1 MIAKSTVKEIQVYRN
16 SASVIRTGEVVLKE
30 GRNIIYVGGMTLTS
44 TQEDFVLSFPEN
56 VRAANIQ
63 IIKIDDIDDFGERES
78 EKIQKKIDEIDYQIE
93 TDKLLMELRKTNGD
107 FSKRTDVSVEAQE
120 QYMVAL
126 PARLLELHKQIGE
139 LEEQREKLVE
149 EQVDS
154 VKEESKPLIMA
165 EIFAEA
171 EGTVPF
177 MLRYQEASARW
188 KPKYEVR
195 YKSSEEPLE
204 VSMKAQITQNSDED
218 WKRVKVTLYSGN
230 PAVFHGLPELDPV
243 HVSIFVDPPVYR
255 GRAKG
260 AAGGARMCESAM
272 MDEEVCD
279 EAVFEAE
286 DNGAPKLAMASL
298 KMEEAQ
304 VEEEETMSAF
314 ILPDLKDILNGTDG
328 NIVVLQSFK
337 VPANYQLLSIPRV
350 DTKSF
355 LTAEINEAD
364 WPLPAAYASV
374 YIKDLFA
381 GDIYVDPDTDVDKF
395 SLSLGQDERIT
406 VVRTELPRKTQEA
419 LLKNQRKQVR
429 SSRIRLVNN
438 SKETVKVLLKDQIP
452 VSTDKAVTVDV
463 LNLSDGVLNDEKG
476 EVSWTLSA
484 EPQNAIEL
492 ELSYSVAWPKDK
504 RLSERTVR

>member
-1 MIAKSTVKEIQVYRN
+1 MIAKSTVKEVQVYRN
-16 SASVIRTGEVVLKE
+16 SASVIRTGEVELKA

-44 TQEDFVLSFPEN
+44 KQEDFVLSFPEN
-56 VRAANIQ
+56 VKATNIQ

-78 EKIQKKIDEIDYQIE
+78 EKIQKNIDEIDYQIE
-93 TDKLLMELRKTNGD
+93 TSKLLIDLRKTNGD

-126 PARLLELHKQIGE
+126 PARLLELHKQIGD
-139 LEEQREKLVE
+139 LEEEREKLVE
-149 EQVDS
+149 DQEDA
-154 VKEESKPLIMA
+154 VKEENKPLIMA
-165 EIFAEA
+165 EIFSETD
-171 EGTVPF
+171 GKIPF
-177 MLRYQEASARW
+177 TLRYQETTGKW

-195 YKSSEEPLE
+195 YKSNEEPLE

-218 WKRVKVTLYSGN
+218 WKQVKVTLYSGN

-243 HVSIFVDPPVYR
+243 HVSIFVDQPVYR

-260 AAGGARMCESAM
+260 NARMCESSM
-272 MDEEVCD
+272 IMDEDVCPED
-279 EAVFEAE
+279 ICEEEAPVLNMAPVKMQEAE
-286 DNGAPKLAMASL
+286 V
-298 KMEEAQ
+298 Q
-304 VEEEETMSAF
+304 EEETMSAF

-355 LTAEINEAD
+355 LTAEINESD

-381 GDIYVDPDTDVDKF
+381 GDIYVDPDTDIDKF

-406 VVRTELPRKTQEA
+406 VVREELPRKTQEA

-429 SSRIRLVNN
+429 TSRIKLINN

-463 LNLSDGVLNDEKG
+463 IKLSEGVLNEEKG
-476 EVSWTLSA
+476 EVSWELMA
-484 EPQNAIEL
+484 EPKNAIEL
-492 ELSYSVAWPKDK
+492 ELSYSLAWPKDK

>member
-1 MIAKSTVKEIQVYRN
+1 MIAKSTVKEVQVYRN
-16 SASVIRTGEVVLKE
+16 SASVIRTGEVELKA
-30 GRNIIYVGGMTLTS
+30 GRNIVYVGGMTLTS
-44 TQEDFVLSFPEN
+44 KQEDFVLSFPEN
-56 VRAANIQ
+56 VKATNIQ

-78 EKIQKKIDEIDYQIE
+78 EKIQKEIDEIDYQIE
-93 TDKLLMELRKTNGD
+93 TSKLLIDLRKTNGD

-126 PARLLELHKQIGE
+126 PARLLELHKQIGD
-139 LEEQREKLVE
+139 LEEEREKLVE
-149 EQVDS
+149 DQEDA
-154 VKEESKPLIMA
+154 VKEENKPLIMA
-165 EIFAEA
+165 EIFSEA
-171 EGTVPF
+171 EGKVPF
-177 MLRYQEASARW
+177 TLRYQETTGKW

-195 YKSSEEPLE
+195 YKSNEEPLE

-218 WKRVKVTLYSGN
+218 WKQVKVTLYSGN

-243 HVSIFVDPPVYR
+243 HVSIFVDQPVYR

-260 AAGGARMCESAM
+260 NARMCDSAM
-272 MDEEVCD
+272 IMDEDTCPEEICEGAAPMLNMAPVKMQ
-279 EAVFEAE
+279 EAE
-286 DNGAPKLAMASL
+286 V
-298 KMEEAQ
+298 Q
-304 VEEEETMSAF
+304 EEETMSAF
-314 ILPDLKDILNGTDG
+314 LLPDLKDILNGTDG

-355 LTAEINEAD
+355 LTAEINESD

-381 GDIYVDPDTDVDKF
+381 GDIYVDPDTDIDKF

-406 VVRTELPRKTQEA
+406 VVREELPRKTQEA

-429 SSRIRLVNN
+429 TSRIKLINN

-463 LNLSDGVLNDEKG
+463 IKLSEGVLNEEKG
-476 EVSWTLSA
+476 EVSWELMA
-484 EPQNAIEL
+484 EPKNAIEL
-492 ELSYSVAWPKDK
+492 ELSYSLAWPKDK